1 VVKYKKGV
9 IKMKNKVIAGD
20 YVNMGIIFSGQYVQI
35 VTGFMKTISLNK
47 ETVERYEII
56 TEEHRK
62 SGTSAILRGS
72 VGAAVLGPVGILAGV
87 SAKNKGTYQIAIE
100 FKDGK
105 KSLIE
110 IEDKAYK
117 LFMKTNF

>member
-1 VVKYKKGV
+1 MIKYKKGV
-9 IKMKNKVIAGD
+9 IIMKNKVIAGD
-20 YVNMGIIFSGQYVQI
+20 YINMGIIFSGPFVQI

-47 ETVERYEII
+47 ETIERYEII

-62 SGTSAILRGS
+62 SGTSAILRGGL
-72 VGAAVLGPVGILAGV
+72 GAAVLGPVGLLAGV

-117 LFMKTNF
+117 LFVKTNF

>member
-1 VVKYKKGV
+1 
-9 IKMKNKVIAGD
+9 MKNKVIAGD

-72 VGAAVLGPVGILAGV
+72 VGAAVLGPVGLLAGV